1 VITDADGLLAAR
13 FGATRD
19 DYDDADWNDVL
30 RRRHPR
36 RNNHRR
42 ALFVAVAVI
51 VVGVPTAIAFGGVI
65 RSFFF
70 GTPAPPIIKGAFS
83 EHNEMQRMMTQW
95 QKAHGLH
102 FPAMPQ
108 VDVAKAH
115 GVIAV
120 KTRDGLLFLW
130 AAPAADGRQCWF
142 VDFAADQINHKHAI
156 GGGSCDRTSPPPSKI
171 TWGTEG
177 SVVHPKLTVFSG
189 RVYVPATA
197 VVATTGRTKR
207 RVMVVDRYFL
217 AAFPRGAK
225 TPTMVIAVDA
235 HGRVVARSAP

>member
-1 VITDADGLLAAR
+1 MTDADGLLAAR
-13 FGATRD
+13 FAATRD
-19 DYDDADWNDVL
+19 NEDDGDWSDVL
-30 RRRHPR
+30 RRRQPR
-36 RNNHRR
+36 RNSHRR
-42 ALFVAVAVI
+42 VLLVAVAV
-51 VVGVPTAIAFGGVI
+51 VAVSVPTAIAFGGEI
-65 RSFFF
+65 RDFFF
-70 GTPAPPIIKGAFS
+70 GTPAPPIIKGAFG
-83 EHNEMQRMMTQW
+83 EQNQMRQIMLRW
-95 QKAHGLH
+95 QKAHGVH

-130 AAPAADGRQCWF
+130 AAPASDGRQCWF
-142 VDFAADQINHKHAI
+142 IDFAADQINHKHAI
-156 GGGSCDRTSPPPSKI
+156 GGGSCDAASPPPSKI
-171 TWGTEG
+171 GWGTEA

-217 AAFPRGAK
+217 AAFPRSAK
-225 TPTMVIAVDA
+225 TPTTVIAVDA
-235 HGRVVARSAP
+235 QGHVVARSAP